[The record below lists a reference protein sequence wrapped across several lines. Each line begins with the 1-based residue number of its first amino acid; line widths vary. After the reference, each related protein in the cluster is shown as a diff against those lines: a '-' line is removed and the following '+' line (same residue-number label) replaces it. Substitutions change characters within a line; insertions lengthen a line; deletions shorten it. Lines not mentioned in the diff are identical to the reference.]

1 MRYFF
6 YNPGETNITLIG
18 ADKNQIAETLRHY
31 NLPVPPEEEMR
42 ELPRVRV
49 MCAIGSPSTKHSF
62 NARVADRVSFEV
74 HATAFEHIKEIARDF
89 EGLKRGS
96 LYKFD
101 TGRRDYGLLFLP
113 ETIMRSLQT
122 YNWDRH
128 RKQVEEWIE
137 SGEETQPYADKTG
150 KFVARPNETLPSK
163 KTV

>member
-6 YNPGETNITLIG
+6 YSPSETNITLIG
-18 ADKNQIAETLRHY
+18 TDKKQIAETLMHY
-31 NLPVPPEEEMR
+31 NLPVPQEEEMR

-49 MCAIGSPSTKHSF
+49 MCAVGSPSTKHSF

-74 HATAFEHIKEIARDF
+74 HATAFEHIKKIAEDF
-89 EGLKRGS
+89 EELKRGG

-113 ETIMRSLQT
+113 ETIMRGLSK
-122 YNWDRH
+122 YNWEKH
-128 RKQVEEWIE
+128 RKQVEEWME

-150 KFVARPNETLPSK
+150 KFVATANESLLPK
-163 KTV
+163 KTD